1 MALIQ
6 TCDPSRFDYS
16 ALVILFITSYFIVS
30 KWWPITEW
38 NKSYLFSAR
47 KFRQQ
52 LNNSGTKLLLSGLDM
67 TLFTALHTCDVSHH
81 VPKSD
86 HFQNGRR
93 LSVKK
98 FRKFDFVQ
106 YIINLLI

>member
-1 MALIQ
+1 MGTCIFFLQLFGMASKLPVALIQ

-52 LNNSGTKLLLSGLDM
+52 LNKWDEVVT
-67 TLFTALHTCDVSHH
+67 
-81 VPKSD
+81 
-86 HFQNGRR
+86 
-93 LSVKK
+93 
-98 FRKFDFVQ
+98 FRS
-106 YIINLLI
+106 